1 MILAL
6 EEQATATSRVTTV
19 SRYYAST
26 GFNRVPAGSALA
38 LTKAKIG
45 LRFGL
50 GKTSIMNELNF

>member
-1 MILAL
+1 
-6 EEQATATSRVTTV
+6 VTTV